1 MLHKIRIFIFSGINI
16 AHSIR
21 LEIHK
26 EEKWG
31 EKKLMSGVH
40 NLIDSSL
47 AHKLRLDTISNN
59 LANIN
64 TNAFKKDVISFNQ
77 VLTMKNTS
85 AIDLT
90 PGPIRYTGNKF
101 DVALG
106 SPGFFKIQ
114 TSRGIRYT
122 RDGSFT
128 LNEDGLLV
136 TQNGDTVLGQ
146 NGPIRINGSNVSMNI
161 DGQVLVENEPV
172 DRILVMDFRQ
182 PRLLRKEGSSS
193 YIYQGEERDIFAA
206 ENVSVQQGYTEGS
219 NVSPIQE
226 MIKMVEAL
234 RAFESAQ
241 KAIQCMDEIT
251 DKMVNDPGLLQ

>member
-1 MLHKIRIFIFSGINI
+1 MISG
-16 AHSIR
+16 AY
-21 LEIHK
+21 
-26 EEKWG
+26 
-31 EKKLMSGVH
+31 
-40 NLIDSSL
+40 NLIDGAL
-47 AHKLRLDTISNN
+47 AHKLRFDTISNN

-64 TNAFKKDVISFNQ
+64 TNAFKKDIISFNQ

-90 PGPIRYTGNKF
+90 PGPISHTGNKF
-101 DVALG
+101 DVALS

-128 LNEDGLLV
+128 LNLDRSLV

-146 NGPIRINGSNVSMNI
+146 NGPIKIDGSNVSIGI
-161 DGQVLVENEPV
+161 DGQVVVDNGAV
-172 DRILVMDFRQ
+172 DRILVVDFEQ

-193 YIYQGEERDIFAA
+193 YVYQGGEEDISPA
-206 ENVSVQQGYTEGS
+206 EGVSVQQGYIEGS
-219 NVSPIQE
+219 NVSAMEE
-226 MIKMVEAL
+226 MIKMVEVL

-241 KAIQCMDEIT
+241 KAIQVIDEIT
-251 DKMVNDPGLLQ
+251 GKMVNEAGLQ

>member
-1 MLHKIRIFIFSGINI
+1 MLHKITILIFSGINI

-31 EKKLMSGVH
+31 EKKLMSGVY

-47 AHKLRLDTISNN
+47 AYKLRLDTISNN

-77 VLTMKNTS
+77 VLTMKNSS

-106 SPGFFKIQ
+106 SLGFFKIQ

-128 LNEDGLLV
+128 LNEDRLLV

-146 NGPIRINGSNVSMNI
+146 NGPITINGSNVSI
-161 DGQVLVENEPV
+161 DIVGQVLVENEPV

-193 YIYQGEERDIFAA
+193 YIYQGEERDIFTA

-219 NVSPIQE
+219 NVSPIEE

-234 RAFESAQ
+234 RGFESAQ
-241 KAIQCMDEIT
+241 KAIQVMDEIT
-251 DKMVNDPGLLQ
+251 GKMVNDPGLLQ

>member
-1 MLHKIRIFIFSGINI
+1 MISG
-16 AHSIR
+16 AY
-21 LEIHK
+21 
-26 EEKWG
+26 
-31 EKKLMSGVH
+31 
-40 NLIDSSL
+40 NLIDGAL
-47 AHKLRLDTISNN
+47 VHKLRFDTISNN

-64 TNAFKKDVISFNQ
+64 TNAFKKDIISFNQ

-90 PGPIRYTGNKF
+90 PGPISHTGNKF

-128 LNEDGLLV
+128 LNLDRSLV

-146 NGPIRINGSNVSMNI
+146 NGPIKIDGSNVSIGI
-161 DGQVLVENEPV
+161 DGQVVVDNGAV
-172 DRILVMDFRQ
+172 DRILVVDFKQ
-182 PRLLRKEGSSS
+182 PQLLRKEGRSS
-193 YIYQGEERDIFAA
+193 YVYQGGEEDISPA
-206 ENVSVQQGYTEGS
+206 EGVSVQQGYIEGS
-219 NVSPIQE
+219 NVSAMEE
-226 MIKMVEAL
+226 MIKMVEVL

-241 KAIQCMDEIT
+241 KAIQVIDEIT
-251 DKMVNDPGLLQ
+251 GKMVNEAGLQ